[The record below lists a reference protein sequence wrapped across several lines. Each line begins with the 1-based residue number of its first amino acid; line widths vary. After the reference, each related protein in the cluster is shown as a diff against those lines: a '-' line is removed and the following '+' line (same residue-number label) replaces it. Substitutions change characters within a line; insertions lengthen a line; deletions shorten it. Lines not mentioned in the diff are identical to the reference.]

1 MGLPI
6 QKAPKFKC
14 ELSGGKVVEYRPFL
28 VKEQKY
34 LLIAK
39 ESEDNLE
46 ILEAIKNLVTAVT
59 DGKVN
64 SDELPI
70 YDLEY
75 LFLQIRAKSVGESV
89 KISLYCREDD
99 CNGSGSTSVDLSS
112 VEVADVPVVD
122 NRIEL
127 NETLGVTLQFP
138 STRQLALVD
147 QKTDDGDRIIE
158 LLKFGIESIYDEE
171 SVYEASD
178 ISDTEIVEFIENL
191 TLDQLEKLSGYFEN
205 IPSIEKV
212 VDFKCDSCGKQQ
224 SSTLRGLSSFF

>member
-127 NETLGVTLQFP
+127 NETLGVTLHFP

>member
-46 ILEAIKNLVTAVT
+46 ILEAIKQLVTAVT

-70 YDLEY
+70 FDLEY

-89 KISLYCREDD
+89 TISLYCRETD
-99 CNGSGSTSVDLSS
+99 CNGSGSTSVDLST
-112 VEVADVPVVD
+112 VEVAEAVVVD
-122 NRIEL
+122 NRFEL
-127 NETLGVTLQFP
+127 NETLGVTLRFP
-138 STRQLALVD
+138 TTRQLAMVD
-147 QKTDDGDRIIE
+147 QKKDDGDKIIE

-171 SVYEASD
+171 SVYEAND

-191 TLDQLEKLSGYFEN
+191 TLDQLELLSGYFES
-205 IPSIEKV
+205 IPTIQKEV
-212 VDFKCDSCGKQQ
+212 EFKCDSCGQQQ
-224 SSTLRGLSSFF
+224 SSILKGLASFF

>member
-89 KISLYCREDD
+89 NISLYCREDD

-127 NETLGVTLQFP
+127 NETLGVTLHFP

>member
-205 IPSIEKV
+205 TPSIEKV